1 MMTFIHSG
9 REMRTYRLSSGNK
22 LDRVSQDDIA
32 NFQYQK
38 LGSYWQKIIVNINHC
53 KSP

>member
-9 REMRTYRLSSGNK
+9 REMRTYRISSGNK

-38 LGSYWQKIIVNINHC
+38 LGSYW
-53 KSP
+53 